1 MATTPTDRI
10 SAGLDARARAASPPR
25 RAPPQ
30 EVSLIPPNGR
40 VVARRTAGE
49 LSEQAA
55 KILDTERQVKAL
67 IASAREEMARATRDI
82 EAQWASE
89 TSIPRDVSQP
99 IGREKARQARDRIRA
114 EHREMLESVIRDLAG
129 AHDALV
135 SQSPL
140 YHSRMQS
147 LSLVGIGSQERAN
160 LEATVAKTGRVG
172 LVSLGQHALAGM
184 ASADPEERRQGT
196 LLASVLALKLGT
208 RPPEERP
215 FAPSILADV
224 APLADHDE
232 ASRAIRSGQSA
243 ITNIG
248 RLVNDFLSAHDHAPR
263 SLSRVLD
270 ERDLGPEYGG
280 DEGVER

>member
-1 MATTPTDRI
+1 MATLPTDRI
-10 SAGLDARARAASPPR
+10 SAGLDARARAAAPR
-25 RAPPQ
+25 QGPRQ

-40 VVARRTAGE
+40 VVARRTAGD

-55 KILDTERQVKAL
+55 TILDTERQVKAL
-67 IASAREEMARATRDI
+67 IASAREEMRTAARDI
-82 EAQWASE
+82 EARWASE
-89 TSIPRDVSQP
+89 TAIPRDVSQP
-99 IGREKARQARDRIRA
+99 LGREKARQARDQIRA
-114 EHREMLESVIRDLAG
+114 EHREMLERVIRDLAG

-140 YHSRMQS
+140 HHSRMQS
-147 LSLVGIGSQERAN
+147 LSLVGIGTQERAN
-160 LEATVAKTGRVG
+160 LEVTVAKTGRVG

-184 ASADPEERRQGT
+184 VSADPEERRQGT
-196 LLASVLALKLGT
+196 LLASVLALELGT

-248 RLVNDFLSAHDHAPR
+248 KLVNDFLTGRDNEPR
-263 SLSRVLD
+263 SISRILD
-270 ERDLGPEYGG
+270 ERELGLPDGAE
-280 DEGVER
+280 EE